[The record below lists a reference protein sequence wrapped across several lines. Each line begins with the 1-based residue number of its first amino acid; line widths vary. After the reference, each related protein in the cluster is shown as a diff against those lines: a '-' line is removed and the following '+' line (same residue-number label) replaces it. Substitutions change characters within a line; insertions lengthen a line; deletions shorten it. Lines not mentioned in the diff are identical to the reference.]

1 MFLILMASPWVT
13 LYELTASY
21 DDIDKSKAV
30 GWVRCEWNEHRNPS
44 NTFLISMVAP
54 WVTLYELTASYDY
67 IDKPKAVG
75 TGLWLLKI
83 ANYLQNR

>member
-1 MFLILMASPWVT
+1 MFLILMAS
-13 LYELTASY
+13 
-21 DDIDKSKAV
+21 
-30 GWVRCEWNEHRNPS
+30 
-44 NTFLISMVAP
+44 P